1 MSHSGFMRRRPA
13 ENISSPSFALGL
25 KVITQ
30 SVDLVIRLAEEGET
44 AFSGGVTSRDQGLS
58 SK

>member
-1 MSHSGFMRRRPA
+1 MSHSGFMRRRLA

-44 AFSGGVTSRDQGLS
+44 AFSGGVTSRDQGLC